1 MRIIKLD
8 ATPSTN
14 SFLKAY
20 AKENNYESEWV
31 VVAKQQTQ
39 GRGQAGSQWV
49 SESGKSL
56 TFSVFKQIEGLD
68 LQEQF
73 YVSMAVSLAVKKV
86 LQLHHVPK
94 VSVKWPNDILSA
106 NKKICGILI
115 ENYISKGNYLGAVI
129 GVGINVNESSLKHVP
144 KATSVFLETG
154 LAFDLDI
161 LLLEI
166 VQAIS
171 HNIDLLKKGKG
182 RVKSGYEA
190 ALFQKDKIMTFQD
203 ASGTFFNGTIKG
215 VDSIGRLKLQKE
227 DQSFSVYSTKEIRL
241 LY

>member
-31 VVAKQQTQ
+31 VVANQQTQ
-39 GRGQAGSQWV
+39 GRGQAGSKWV

-56 TFSVFKQIEGLD
+56 TFSVFKRIDRLD
-68 LQEQF
+68 LHEQF
-73 YVSMAVSLAVKKV
+73 FVSMAVSLAVKKV
-86 LQLHHVPK
+86 LQAHLVPNL
-94 VSVKWPNDILSA
+94 SVKWPNDILSA
-106 NKKICGILI
+106 NRKICGILI
-115 ENYISKGNYLGAVI
+115 ENCISKGNYLGAVI
-129 GVGINVNESSLKHVP
+129 GVGVNVNESSVKNVP
-144 KATSVFLETG
+144 KATSVFIETG
-154 LAFDLDI
+154 VVSDLDA
-161 LLLEI
+161 LVLEMT
-166 VQAIS
+166 QSIS
-171 HNIDLLKKGKG
+171 ESVIELIQNKATIKQK
-182 RVKSGYEA
+182 YED

-203 ASGTFFNGTIKG
+203 VSGTFFNGIITG

-227 DQSFSVYSTKEIRL
+227 DQSFSAYNTKEIRL

>member
-20 AKENNYESEWV
+20 AKENNYESEWI

-39 GRGQAGSQWV
+39 GRGQAGSKWF
-49 SESGKSL
+49 SESGQSL
-56 TFSVFKQIEGLD
+56 TFSIFKRIEGLD

-73 YVSMAVSLAVKKV
+73 YVSMAVSLAIKKI
-86 LQLHHVPK
+86 LQSHQVPK

-115 ENYISKGNYLGAVI
+115 ENCISKENYLGTVI
-129 GVGINVNESSLKHVP
+129 GVGVNVNESSVKNVP
-144 KATSVFLETG
+144 KATSVFLET
-154 LAFDLDI
+154 AVVSDLDA
-161 LLLEI
+161 LLLEMT
-166 VQAIS
+166 QAIS
-171 HNIDLLKKGKG
+171 ESVTELVQNKAAIKQK
-182 RVKSGYEA
+182 YED
-190 ALFQKDKIMTFQD
+190 ALFQKGKVTAFQD
-203 ASGTFFNGTIKG
+203 VSGTVFNGIITG

-227 DQSFSVYSTKEIRL
+227 DQSFSAYNTKEIRF